1 MYMVVDDY
9 MLQSRC
15 LSDSEYFYFMS
26 TVSLSLFD
34 VFKGG
39 EAMETNKTTDLVDG

>member
-1 MYMVVDDY
+1 MCMVVDDY

-15 LSDSEYFYFMS
+15 LSDSEYFYFML

-34 VFKGG
+34 VVKGG
-39 EAMETNKTTDLVDG
+39 EAMETNKTANLADE